1 MGRHVLMDIE
11 QADPALLNDPQY
23 LTDLM
28 ESAAAFIGVTVLHT
42 HSHQFS
48 PQGVTAFV
56 MLAESHMSIHTWPE
70 SGDAALDVFTCGE
83 ADPREAADFI
93 MTGLGGWVQPPRG
106 AQFTGIANCRHCA
119 TKLLPPSINL

>member
-1 MGRHVLMDIE
+1 MGKHVLMDIE

-93 MTGLGGWVQPPRG
+93 MTGLGGWSHETNTIMRY
-106 AQFTGIANCRHCA
+106 
-119 TKLLPPSINL
+119 KLDDPSVRDL